1 MIVSRKH
8 FYYVD
13 TKSQRGSSISEVV
26 LAVAIVIAV
35 SPFMYGQIID
45 MAKESQDIA
54 MANKIVATRDSAIN
68 FLRINQNK
76 WKDTEEV
83 RLSEEELKSISS
95 LAHSGFVDK
104 YKVNGATI
112 SDVYLAFSIPES
124 DFRAANIAKQIGEDA
139 AVVREDGIAYSQSW
153 AVTAPDDFYVG
164 DLIFKISRDFAGADK
179 TRFLHRGTM
188 GEDELNKM
196 QRNLHMNN
204 FNIFNVNDIDALSV
218 KIVDSDSVFLESDII
233 DANTIYFQSGANMN
247 SASLTV
253 GSMRVTGDANGFKM
267 ISADKLNG
275 NKYTTN
281 GRIIADRATIGNSI
295 NVAGNLVLK
304 SASSKSVSGFSGIS
318 MNKLLTP
325 YLSATDMVFF
335 ENFGIT
341 VSSELLLSG
350 AAPLKIGNWSFP
362 TLTPPSFSKLTL
374 SRASIPSVPA
384 KEEFKKIISKDWQ
397 KN

>member
-341 VSSELLLSG
+341 VSGELLLSG